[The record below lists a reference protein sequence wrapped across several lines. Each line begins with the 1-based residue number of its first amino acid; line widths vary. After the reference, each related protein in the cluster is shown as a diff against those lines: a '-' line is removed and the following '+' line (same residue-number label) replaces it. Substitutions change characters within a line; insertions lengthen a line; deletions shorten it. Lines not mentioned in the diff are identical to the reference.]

1 MEAREKTKLMDS
13 ATLHRLK
20 AGDQRL
26 FAELVRDNHRA
37 LIAIAVPIVGQ
48 SEAEEVVQNAWL
60 KAHQSIATFE
70 GRAQL
75 RTWLGRIVINEAKMQ
90 LRKRGREL
98 LFSDWQS
105 DEQSGDALADRFN
118 LSGHWQSPPAPWDMD
133 TPQDLLMREDLARCL
148 EELLDAM
155 PANQRTVLELR
166 DATGF
171 SFEDICNELSLSA
184 SNARVILHRA
194 RTQLYK
200 LVDHYEET
208 GEC

>member
-1 MEAREKTKLMDS
+1 MDS
-13 ATLHRLK
+13 AKLK
-20 AGDQRL
+20 KLRSGDQTV

-37 LIAIAVPIVGQ
+37 LIALAVPIVGQ

-60 KAHQSIATFE
+60 KAHLAIGDFE

-75 RTWLGRIVINEAKMQ
+75 RTWLGRIVINEAKML
-90 LRKRGREL
+90 LRKRKKEL

-105 DEQSGDALADRFN
+105 DDLSGEAMADRFSS
-118 LSGHWQSPPAPWDMD
+118 SGDWKSPPTQWDMD
-133 TPQDLLMREDLARCL
+133 TPQDLLMREDLERCL
-148 EELLDAM
+148 EELFDAM
-155 PANQRTVLELR
+155 PAKQRAVLELR
-166 DATGF
+166 DTTGI
-171 SFEDICNELSLSA
+171 SFEEICNELTLSA

-200 LVDHYEET
+200 LVEHYEET

>member
-1 MEAREKTKLMDS
+1 MDS
-13 ATLHRLK
+13 ATLQRLK
-20 AGDQRL
+20 AGDQTL
-26 FAELVRDNHRA
+26 FGELVRDNHRA
-37 LIAIAVPIVGQ
+37 LIALAVPIVGQ

-60 KAHQSIATFE
+60 KAHQAIGKFE
-70 GRAQL
+70 GRAHV
-75 RTWLGRIVINEAKMQ
+75 RTWLGRIVINEARMQ
-90 LRKRGREL
+90 LRKRGKEL

-105 DEQSGDALADRFN
+105 DESSGDALADRFN
-118 LSGHWQSPPAPWDMD
+118 RSGSWQSAPAHWDMD

-155 PANQRTVLELR
+155 PANQRAVLELR
-166 DATGF
+166 DSTGF

-194 RTQLYK
+194 RNQLYR